1 MTTPFKAV
9 KEWELFN
16 IQNSSSILLESFSA
30 SVPITDTFVALDYV
44 DYTSTSPI
52 INRDC
57 DMALEQQEEDL
68 VMFEDGISGSGI
80 FYPDLES
87 KNYSGTYKRLLYTQ
101 ISRAFYNQYRNPIEI
116 FGMENIDFPLSK
128 TNRYLAEKFRMISVP
143 QHIFGDK
150 MVEGSIKFYDT
161 TFDDN
166 VDIYDD
172 KAGNLMAGTNLFSK
186 VQEVRKLG
194 NNLQN
199 GWAEIGCPS
208 YENIIIQNGILWM
221 LADDGNYY
229 EVRCINDGGITTLS
243 IDQVPSTPPFAG
255 MPYVVFRA
263 DDSYLY
269 KWSLFIDMGIV
280 NYKIE
285 PLPSLELYLSSI
297 NLISDDMTYHTV
309 SLIIDDGVVTLS
321 IIQ

>member
-57 DMALEQQEEDL
+57 DVALEQQEEDL

-80 FYPDLES
+80 FYPDLEL

-150 MVEGSIKFYDT
+150 MVEGTIKFYDT
-161 TFDDN
+161 NLDDN
-166 VDIYDD
+166 VEIYDD
-172 KAGNLMAGTNLFSK
+172 KMGNLIAGENLFSK
-186 VQEVRKLG
+186 VQEIRS
-194 NNLQN
+194 
-199 GWAEIGCPS
+199 IG
-208 YENIIIQNGILWM
+208 NIIMDGFSITICPPYGNIILQNGILWM

-229 EVRCINDGGITTLS
+229 EVQLINDGGITTLS
-243 IDQVPSTPPFAG
+243 INQVPSTPPFVG
-255 MPYVVFRA
+255 VPYVVFRA

-285 PLPSLELYLSSI
+285 SLSSSTSYLSSI
-297 NLISDDMTYHTV
+297 NLISDDMTYHMV
-309 SLIIDDGVVTLS
+309 ELITDEGVVTLS
-321 IIQ
+321 ITQ